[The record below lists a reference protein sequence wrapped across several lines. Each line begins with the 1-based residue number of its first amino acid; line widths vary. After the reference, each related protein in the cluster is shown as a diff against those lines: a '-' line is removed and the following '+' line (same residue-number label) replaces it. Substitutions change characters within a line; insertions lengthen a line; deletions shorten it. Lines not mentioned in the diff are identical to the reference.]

1 MTDESL
7 SIDVTQDTFAREV
20 VDRSRELPVL
30 VDFWAEWCNPCKML
44 NPILAKLAGEFI
56 GKFQLA
62 KLDTDSEQQIA
73 AQYGVRSLPTVKLF
87 RDGEA
92 VGEFLG
98 VRPEKEIRNF
108 LERHLGRPADEVLK
122 KAAELADQDNYSEA
136 ITLLQQAL
144 IDDPDYDKLPF
155 RLASYQLADGDPEA
169 ARSTL
174 KTIALPRQQDS
185 DYKALIA
192 QIEMNEL
199 AGSELDAESL
209 RMQIASAPEN
219 HEARRQLSAL
229 LFLEDDIDGAMSEAL
244 EIVKG
249 DRKEVRNSGREA
261 LLKMFE
267 ALGNSNEHVVRYRR
281 LLAQTLN

>member
-20 VDRSRELPVL
+20 IDRSRELPVL

-73 AQYGVRSLPTVKLF
+73 TQYGVRSLPTVKLF

-108 LERHLGRPADEVLK
+108 LERHLG
-122 KAAELADQDNYSEA
+122 
-136 ITLLQQAL
+136 
-144 IDDPDYDKLPF
+144 
-155 RLASYQLADGDPEA
+155 
-169 ARSTL
+169 
-174 KTIALPRQQDS
+174 
-185 DYKALIA
+185 
-192 QIEMNEL
+192 
-199 AGSELDAESL
+199 
-209 RMQIASAPEN
+209 
-219 HEARRQLSAL
+219 LSP
-229 LFLEDDIDGAMSEAL
+229 IH
-244 EIVKG
+244 I
-249 DRKEVRNSGREA
+249 
-261 LLKMFE
+261 
-267 ALGNSNEHVVRYRR
+267 
-281 LLAQTLN
+281 